1 MKDLVNSPAAVS
13 FNTASLMRRGFATL
27 ALALLSISGAL
38 AQEGKTFEPEYVSV
52 FYLLRPSGEAV
63 DLERQTPNLIPKGIR
78 SLLVIPGEKSPVRFG
93 ASDEM
98 QFVVRVA
105 EDLDKATATMQLFRF
120 EAQHGRREF
129 LAKNED
135 LLKNKIGLKI
145 SIARYGSS
153 SVKVIPTERL
163 APGEY
168 CLSRSTIRQGYCFGV
183 DPTGNQ

>member
-1 MKDLVNSPAAVS
+1 MKEFVNSPAAVT
-13 FNTASLMRRGFATL
+13 FNTAILMKRGFA
-27 ALALLSISGAL
+27 ALALVLLSVSVAL
-38 AQEGKTFEPEYVSV
+38 AQEGRAFEPEYVSV

-63 DLERQTPNLIPKGIR
+63 DLERQTQNLIPKGIR

-98 QFVVRVA
+98 QFIVRVE

-120 EAQHGRREF
+120 EVQHGRREF

-145 SIARYGSS
+145 STEKYGSS
-153 SVKVIPTERL
+153 SMKVVPSQRL

-168 CLSRSTIRQGYCFGV
+168 CLSRSTISQGFCFGV
-183 DPTGNQ
+183 DAPGNQ

>member
-1 MKDLVNSPAAVS
+1 MKELVNSPAVVS
-13 FNTASLMRRGFATL
+13 FYTTTIMKRGFAAL
-27 ALALLSISGAL
+27 ALALLVFSVAL
-38 AQEGKTFEPEYVSV
+38 AQEGKAFEPEYVSV

-98 QFVVRVA
+98 QFIVRVA

-120 EAQHGRREF
+120 EVQRGRREL

-135 LLKNKIGLKI
+135 LLKNRIGLKI
-145 SIARYGSS
+145 RSEKYGTSS
-153 SVKVIPTERL
+153 LKVVPSQRL

-168 CLSRSTIRQGYCFGV
+168 CLSRSTISQGYCFGV
-183 DPTGNQ
+183 DAPGNQ